1 MTKYISLTLIVV
13 IIAGLVAWR
22 LGVFDSSARENTAKS
37 AAVIE
42 ALPVS
47 VKILKGESIQKKIKA
62 TGTVLADE
70 SVELTTETAG
80 MITGIY
86 FEEGDKVQKGAL
98 LVRINDA
105 DLRAELNKV
114 RKEIDLAKIQLNR
127 YAQLLEKEAVS
138 QSDFDQAQTQLL
150 TLKADSALTAARIR
164 KTELRA
170 PFSGK
175 IGLRNVSPG
184 AYVSSGT
191 SIATLVNDDVLK
203 IQFAVSEQYAQS
215 IKSSQEILF
224 NTSAD
229 KAQRSAK
236 IYAVNPLID
245 EATRTIEIRAK
256 YDNSKDSL
264 KAGAFANI
272 EVVLGKKDN
281 ALKVPAQA
289 VALEL
294 GAEKIYVIENGKCK
308 SLTVK
313 TGIRGDSQI
322 EIESG
327 AEVGDSVITSGIIQ
341 LREGRPVKAVSKSLA
356 L

>member
-1 MTKYISLTLIVV
+1 MTKYISWTLIVI

-22 LGVFDSSARENTAKS
+22 LGVFESPEAKKTTQSSLATQ
-37 AAVIE
+37 

-70 SVELTTETAG
+70 SVELTTETSG

-86 FEEGDKVQKGAL
+86 FDEGDKVQKGAL
-98 LVRINDA
+98 LARINDA
-105 DLRAELNKV
+105 DLRAEMNKV
-114 RKEIDLAKIQLNR
+114 RKEIELAKIQLKR
-127 YAQLLEKEAVS
+127 YSQLLENEAVS
-138 QSDFDQAQTQLL
+138 RSEYDQAQTQLL
-150 TLKADSALTAARIR
+150 TLKADSALTIAKIR

-175 IGLRNVSPG
+175 IGLRNISPG
-184 AYVSSGT
+184 AYVISGT
-191 SIATLVNDDVLK
+191 SIATLVNDDELK
-203 IQFAVSEQYAQS
+203 IQFAVAEQYAQS
-215 IKSSQEILF
+215 VKEGQVILF

-229 KAQRSAK
+229 KTQRSAK

-256 YDNSKDSL
+256 YDNSKDSI

-294 GAEKIYVIENGKCK
+294 GAEKIYVIEDGKCK
-308 SLTVK
+308 SLTIK
-313 TGIRGDSQI
+313 TGIRSDSQI
-322 EIESG
+322 EIVSG
-327 AEVGDSVITSGIIQ
+327 AEVGDSVITSGIVQ
-341 LREGRPVKAVSKSLA
+341 LREGRPVKAVSKSVA